1 MLKKHLTITL
11 LALLVLG
18 GCSEHEA
25 ILWLNTFALT
35 IVIAIGLY
43 GLIYLIDVLIKEAEE
58 KDKDHLKYLED
69 RENQINELTSES
81 EEEGILELERRR
93 KKAHKNRQLKFL
105 RREVRFLEK
114 GKGRKKRQAIL
125 IASFIFAFMISL
137 FITGV

>member
-1 MLKKHLTITL
+1 MKHLTITL
-11 LALLVLG
+11 LTLLVLS

-25 ILWLNTFALT
+25 ILWFNTFALT

-58 KDKDHLKYLED
+58 TDEWYSKELED
-69 RENQINELTSES
+69 SENRINELTSEE

-93 KKAHKNRQLKFL
+93 KEADKVSRLKSL
-105 RREVRFLEK
+105 RSEVAILKKRK
-114 GKGRKKRQAIL
+114 GKKKRETIRITAFVL
-125 IASFIFAFMISL
+125 AFMISL